1 MAACERGLGDVAVW
15 VDLPSSVQEI
25 PPKTAAFPQSLE
37 PEYAQRLADVIA
49 EIEAPSSVQHA
60 LTDDERAALE
70 AWDQAIV
77 HHREERLAQRGRVH
91 DVPLPVALTTTQVQ
105 TLAAD
110 AESFLLNIVRPMPK
124 EPTYA
129 AKKGSAFH
137 LWVEQMYGQQVLP
150 LDDTLPFDDD
160 EAELAELQARFL
172 ASEWASREPHAQEV
186 PFTMG
191 FGNHSVRG
199 RVDAVY
205 RDGDGFIVVDW
216 KTNKQKTANP
226 LQLAIYRE
234 AIASKYGVPITS
246 VRACFFYV
254 VHGETEWF
262 DDSVDIADLLASS
275 VQ

>member
-1 MAACERGLGDVAVW
+1 MAVW

-77 HHREERLAQRGRVH
+77 HHREERLAQRGPVH
-91 DVPLPVALTTTQVQ
+91 DAPLPVALTTTQVQ

-137 LWVEQMYGQQVLP
+137 LWGEQMYGQQVLP

-160 EAELAELQARFL
+160 DEPV
-172 ASEWASREPHAQEV
+172 ASPVPPAQSRPRPPSPGPSRSISRAVPPSRSRASR
-186 PFTMG
+186 
-191 FGNHSVRG
+191 
-199 RVDAVY
+199 
-205 RDGDGFIVVDW
+205 
-216 KTNKQKTANP
+216 
-226 LQLAIYRE
+226 
-234 AIASKYGVPITS
+234 TS
-246 VRACFFYV
+246 PA
-254 VHGETEWF
+254 T
-262 DDSVDIADLLASS
+262 
-275 VQ
+275 